1 MKEGRFSKRV
11 GNGALESAWQYL
23 ILLNNV
29 RTEGATVYLAAVL
42 EYLAAEVLELAG
54 NAARDNKKVRIL
66 PRHILLAVKNDEEL
80 DKLTNSATFREV
92 RKALCEDAIRSP
104 LLSIT
109 VDFAGWCPPW
119 DQPTI
124 ASREIKEIICQILF
138 VFSNLCPH
146 FVIVGCQT
154 PHILSLTI
162 SKFAKV

>member
-11 GNGALESAWQYL
+11 GKGRLESAWQYL

-29 RTEGATVYLAAVL
+29 RTEGAAVYLAAVL

-104 LLSIT
+104 LLRIV
-109 VDFAGWCPPW
+109 VDFAGWCPSW

-124 ASREIKEIICQILF
+124 ASREIKEIIYVRFFLYFLIYVHTL
-138 VFSNLCPH
+138 
-146 FVIVGCQT
+146 
-154 PHILSLTI
+154 
-162 SKFAKV
+162 